1 MSTDLY
7 VYAVTTPAAGDADLG
22 KGIDDHPLKVI
33 TSPGGVC
40 AVVHDHSGG
49 PYEGADDDVR
59 RWVLQHSD
67 VVERVQV
74 AAEAVLPVSFNVIVA
89 DEDDDPAL
97 ARLERWLTE
106 NADGLAGRLTQLHGR
121 VELRVEIA
129 LEVEAVAHGHPQIQE
144 MRAEAESRPA
154 GVRRLLGKRLEQRGR
169 ELADALAD
177 ELYPDYRARLAGVA
191 EDLVENRGSRAEDG
205 QVPVASFA
213 VLLPSEQTEALGL
226 ALAEIRDTQPAAR
239 IRFLGPWPPYSFADV
254 TQLTS

>member
-1 MSTDLY
+1 MSADLY
-7 VYAVTTPAAGDADLG
+7 VYAITTDADEADLG
-22 KGIDDHPLKVI
+22 RGIEDRPLTVI

-40 AVVHDHSGG
+40 AVVHEHPGG
-49 PYEGADDDVR
+49 PYEGPDDDVR

-67 VVERVQV
+67 VVERVQ
-74 AAEAVLPVSFNVIVA
+74 AAAGAVLPVSFNVIVA
-89 DEDDDPAL
+89 DADDDPARS
-97 ARLERWLTE
+97 RLQRWLTE
-106 NADGLAGRLTQLHGR
+106 NADGLADRLAQLHGR

-129 LEVEAVAHGHPQIQE
+129 LDVEAVAQGHPEIE
-144 MRAEAESRPA
+144 ELRAEAESRPA

-169 ELADALAD
+169 ELADELAD
-177 ELYPDYRARLAGVA
+177 ELYPGYRSRLAGVA

-226 ALAEIRDTQPAAR
+226 RLAEIRDTQPAAR

-254 TQLTS
+254 PQLTS